1 MQSVIQEKSYG
12 SVKVFW
18 LNRKLLR
25 QRLMKAVKTMASE
38 RKEVLR
44 VILFGSVAEDREI
57 PGSDVDIMIVAE
69 ECEKKF
75 FDRPDKYFDYFD
87 NIGLPVEL
95 FVYSEEEVEEEKA
108 PLIRTALKEGKVLF
122 ERR

>member
-25 QRLMKAVKTMASE
+25 QRLMSAVKTLAFK
-38 RKEVLR
+38 RHEVVR
-44 VILFGSVAEDREI
+44 VILFGSVAEEREI
-57 PGSDVDIMIVAE
+57 PGSDVDIMIIVE
-69 ECEKKF
+69 ECKERF
-75 FDRPDKYFDYFD
+75 LDRSDKYFEYFE
-87 NIGLPVEL
+87 NVGIPVEL
-95 FVYSEEEVEEEKA
+95 FVYSRDEVEAGKI
-108 PLIRTALKEGKVLF
+108 PLVRTAMRDGKVLF